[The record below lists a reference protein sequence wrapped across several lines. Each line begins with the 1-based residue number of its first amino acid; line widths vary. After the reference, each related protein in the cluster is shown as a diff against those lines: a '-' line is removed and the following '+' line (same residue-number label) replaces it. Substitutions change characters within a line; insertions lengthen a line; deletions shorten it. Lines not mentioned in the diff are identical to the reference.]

1 MLSSASQSIKMINRL
16 EASLDSVSIHQL
28 GNASEDEGIKLSNSP
43 IDIEGEYLESL
54 LMQYF
59 FDNFKDPEFF
69 HFTFTSDEVELNPIY
84 NFVGN
89 IFDDPSLLQ
98 EMSVKIAR
106 HLYEKSKHPNI
117 KSGDLMIAYVKDVL
131 IDDEMVNAVAIFKS
145 ETKDAF
151 LKLDLQEGTY
161 DVDFENGVNIEK
173 LDKACLI
180 FETEREKGFKLCII
194 DKSNRNK
201 EALYWREEFLNVKSR
216 EDNYHATTQYIS
228 LTKTFV
234 KERLKHE
241 ENASKIDEAD
251 IMHRSKE
258 YLKNVETFDRS
269 EFEDQVFK
277 SEPLKASFQEFSDDF
292 ESERNVKLKD
302 NFEVSTY
309 AVNKKTKSFRS
320 VIKLDK
326 NFHVYVH
333 GDRSKIERIEDT
345 DGTKY
350 YKLYFETES

>member
-1 MLSSASQSIKMINRL
+1 MINRL
-16 EASLDSVSIHQL
+16 EAKLHGMCIHQI
-28 GNASEDEGIKLSNSP
+28 GNAAEDEGVKLSNTTIQP
-43 IDIEGEYLESL
+43 EDEVLESMM
-54 LMQYF
+54 MQYF

-69 HFTFTSDEVELNPIY
+69 HFTFTSDEVELNPVY
-84 NFVGN
+84 NFCSN
-89 IFDDPSLLQ
+89 IFDDPNSLLEQ
-98 EMSVKIAR
+98 SVKIAR
-106 HLYEKSKHPNI
+106 LLYERSSHPNI
-117 KSGDLMIAYVKDVL
+117 KSGDLLIGYISDVL

-145 ETKDAF
+145 ESKDAF
-151 LKLDLQEGTY
+151 LKLNHSDGNY
-161 DVDFENGVNIEK
+161 VIDIENGVNIEK

-180 FETEREKGFKLCII
+180 FETEREKGYKLSII

-201 EALYWREEFLNVKSR
+201 EALYWRDDFLNVKSR

-228 LTKTFV
+228 LTKAYV

-241 ENASKIDEAD
+241 DNATKIDEAE
-251 IMHRSKE
+251 IMYRSKE

-277 SEPLKASFQEFSDDF
+277 SEPLRASFQEFSDDF
-292 ESERNVKLKD
+292 EAERQVKLKD
-302 NFEVSTY
+302 TFEVSSY
-309 AVNKKTKSFRS
+309 AVQKKTKSFRS

-350 YKLYFETES
+350 YKLYFESES